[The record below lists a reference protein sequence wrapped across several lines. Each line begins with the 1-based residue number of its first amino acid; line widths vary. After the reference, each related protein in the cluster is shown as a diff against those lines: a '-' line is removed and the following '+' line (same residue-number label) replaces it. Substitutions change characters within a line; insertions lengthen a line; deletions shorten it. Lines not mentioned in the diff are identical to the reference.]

1 MGHISLNAQ
10 TNLRKFGLGHEI
22 LRIAD
27 SFNADTSFSSIDDKY
42 RRYAFMYLKDFGSS
56 TITPKQLLSNTDSE
70 YYEYIDEFIEYKTYT
85 NNILLSEL
93 IRVKDLYITNI
104 LLNKNIDIE
113 TKETNSAV
121 YKSFDIFSFSN
132 KPADVSFN
140 VLSSSQY
147 NGAIPLFEPPYKK
160 ISRYCDLGVRWSK
173 KTDSFVA
180 EICAGK
186 LFGAMDADPTLIDI
200 DYNVK
205 LINNDALITVNVT
218 EATIGNEV
226 LCN

>member
-27 SFNADTSFSSIDDKY
+27 SFNVDTSFSSIDDKY
-42 RRYAFMYLKDFGSS
+42 RRYAFMYLKDFGNS

-85 NNILLSEL
+85 NDILLSEL

-121 YKSFDIFSFSN
+121 YKSFDIF
-132 KPADVSFN
+132 
-140 VLSSSQY
+140 
-147 NGAIPLFEPPYKK
+147 
-160 ISRYCDLGVRWSK
+160 
-173 KTDSFVA
+173 
-180 EICAGK
+180 
-186 LFGAMDADPTLIDI
+186 
-200 DYNVK
+200 
-205 LINNDALITVNVT
+205 
-218 EATIGNEV
+218 
-226 LCN
+226 